1 MKNQKGVSLLE
12 LLLFL
17 GLLVVFLSV
26 IFLAYPG
33 VRDRNQV
40 NTEQQRLMRAV
51 GTVKNVY
58 AAKGNYRGLNTDV
71 ANVARAFVPEANNGN
86 YGAGQAISNL
96 WGGTIEIQESPS
108 SHFLMEIAYTNVAPA
123 ACVQLGTGVA
133 KNFVGLRVNDVEVWH
148 DSDQDNM
155 DVTAIVEACNSEMTG
170 ATMVFVTN

>member
-1 MKNQKGVSLLE
+1 MKKQHGVSLME

-33 VRDRNQV
+33 VRERNQV

-51 GTVKNVY
+51 ATVKNTY
-58 AAKGNYRGLNTDV
+58 ASKGNYVGLNTDV
-71 ANVARAFVPEANNGN
+71 ANIARAFVPEANQGN
-86 YGAGQAISNL
+86 YGAGQTISNL
-96 WGGTIEIQESPS
+96 WGGTVHIDVSPL
-108 SHFLMEIAYTNVAPA
+108 SHVLMDVTYTNVAPE
-123 ACVQLGTGVA
+123 ACVKLGTGAA
-133 KNFVGLRVNDVEVWH
+133 KNFQRVRVNGTDVWR

-155 DVTAIVEACNSEMTG
+155 DVTTIVEACNSEMTG